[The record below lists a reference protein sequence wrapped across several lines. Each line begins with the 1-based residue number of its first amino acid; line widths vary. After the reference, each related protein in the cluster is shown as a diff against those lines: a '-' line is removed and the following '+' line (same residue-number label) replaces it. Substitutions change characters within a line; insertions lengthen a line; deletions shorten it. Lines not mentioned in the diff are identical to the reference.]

1 MTSSGEL
8 ADPRRSDQTAD
19 VLHRY
24 AQAWSAGDLTAIL
37 DAYADD
43 VVFHYFGTHDHAGT
57 HVGRHAAVTAMA
69 AVSAKAAR
77 TLIAITDVLVGSDD
91 LGAILAVERLE
102 RDGAAVEIHRA
113 FHYRV
118 AEGRIAEC
126 WVYDQDQRL
135 VDRFL
140 A

>member
-1 MTSSGEL
+1 MTLSGERPD
-8 ADPRRSDQTAD
+8 ARRSDQTAD
-19 VLHRY
+19 VLRRY

-57 HVGRHAAVTAMA
+57 HVGKHAAVTAMA

-77 TLIAITDVLVGSDD
+77 TLLAITDVLVGSDD

-102 RDGAAVEIHRA
+102 RDGEAVEIQRVL
-113 FHYRV
+113 HYRV
-118 AEGRIAEC
+118 ADGRIAEC
-126 WVYDQDQRL
+126 WLYDQDQRL
-135 VDRFL
+135 VDRLL